1 MLGDR
6 LLMKVS
12 GQAQYLVSLERNHA
26 GLQTEML
33 DLRQKRKDA
42 EANER
47 ASKEVERAL
56 RDENRTLQ
64 EQLDRARRDME

>member
-1 MLGDR
+1 
-6 LLMKVS
+6 MKVS